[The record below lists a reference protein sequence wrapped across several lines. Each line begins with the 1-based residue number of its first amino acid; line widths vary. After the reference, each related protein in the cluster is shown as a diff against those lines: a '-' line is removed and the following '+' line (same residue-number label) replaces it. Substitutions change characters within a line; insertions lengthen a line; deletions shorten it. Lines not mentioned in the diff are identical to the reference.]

1 MSLLPPWPSG
11 PDAQVRLAPLTNSE
25 HHTSRLFACSP
36 LQLYPEVWYHTTT
49 EIKVGDQTWIQS
61 GKGHTFKPLQIGEFI
76 SADGGIVISALGRD
90 ICVQM
95 I

>member
-49 EIKVGDQTWIQS
+49 EIKVGDQTWTQS
-61 GKGHTFKPLQIGEFI
+61 LERDTLL
-76 SADGGIVISALGRD
+76 SRYRLGSSYLL
-90 ICVQM
+90 M
-95 I
+95 EGL